1 MFSFACP
8 KFVTPS
14 PPNYDA
20 VPGKYHRVFIRGF
33 SIICFSWH
41 SNYNRVNTFSF
52 MVVYQF
58 SKLVFSCYFIG
69 LSKKRG
75 NFSKVL
81 FYYLI
86 YIIFCERNYFFYLRR
101 CFVSHWKLVYNKTP
115 INWNFGKRCG
125 FFLPPTSIVLTTA
138 VSCIQNTLFP
148 FVSVNERCL
157 PFLGSIWYS
166 T

>member
-1 MFSFACP
+1 MFSCCFSFFSDLTLLEEMFSFACP

-41 SNYNRVNTFSF
+41 SNYNRVNAFSF

-58 SKLVFSCYFIG
+58 SKLVFLCYFIG

-86 YIIFCERNYFFYLRR
+86 FYTYSFVKETISFIYVVVSFLIENWYITKHLLTEISGNGVFFFCHR
-101 CFVSHWKLVYNKTP
+101 P
-115 INWNFGKRCG
+115 
-125 FFLPPTSIVLTTA
+125 
-138 VSCIQNTLFP
+138 TLF
-148 FVSVNERCL
+148 
-157 PFLGSIWYS
+157 
-166 T
+166 